1 MKIIQILKSLGS
13 LFLSSYD
20 FESYMEIRFHRWKM
34 NVTWSAVFVSARRME
49 FRMLRTSENF
59 KKKEGIL
66 QPISLGKM
74 WSMVSV
80 DVLGLFPRSRLENTV
95 IIVCTEYVSSFAV
108 AGKRIKVNF
117 WKIMGTFGAP
127 RSFLSDRGTV
137 LNGQML
143 TDLLKLV
150 GVAKDLYH
158 PQTNGLVEKYNKT
171 LVKMLTCIQL
181 PARRIVTYTYH
192 TCVQHHCPGYSRF
205 SVIYWCWLADYQ

>member
-1 MKIIQILKSLGS
+1 
-13 LFLSSYD
+13 
-20 FESYMEIRFHRWKM
+20 
-34 NVTWSAVFVSARRME
+34 
-49 FRMLRTSENF
+49 
-59 KKKEGIL
+59 
-66 QPISLGKM
+66 
-74 WSMVSV
+74 
-80 DVLGLFPRSRLENTV
+80 
-95 IIVCTEYVSSFAV
+95 
-108 AGKRIKVNF
+108 
-117 WKIMGTFGAP
+117 MGTFGAP

-192 TCVQHHCPGYSRF
+192 LSYNTTVQATAGFPSYIGAGWQITNSAT
-205 SVIYWCWLADYQ
+205 SG